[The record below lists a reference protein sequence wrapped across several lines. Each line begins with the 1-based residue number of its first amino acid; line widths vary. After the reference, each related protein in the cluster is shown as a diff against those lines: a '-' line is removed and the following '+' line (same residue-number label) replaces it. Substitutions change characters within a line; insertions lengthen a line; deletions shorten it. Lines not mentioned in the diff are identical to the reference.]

1 MDRRALQVA
10 LISATLASLLLV
22 LYLRRYEREF
32 SGGERVPVLAL
43 RTSLQRGELLTDE
56 ALTVREIPIAYL
68 EARAVRDSER
78 SKVLG
83 LPVGIA
89 LEPAQG
95 LLWSDLAIAGQARD
109 LSELVQTGKRAVTVL
124 ARGAFDGRDHALIH
138 PGDYVDV
145 LVTLDDGDGRRSD
158 RRGSH
163 VLLQRVL
170 VLAVGGQT
178 LGGIESRPQSGGNP
192 LTLSLDIPQAQ
203 KLSLAIERGSISV
216 VLRNPED
223 TLILDKPPRMGAA
236 MLSGEAAQGPSDVAA
251 TDGQPIDLGE
261 IR

>member
-1 MDRRALQVA
+1 MDRRALQIA

-22 LYLRRYEREF
+22 LYLRRYEREL

-43 RTSLQRGELLTDE
+43 RKSLQRGELLSEE
-56 ALTVREIPIAYL
+56 ALAVREIPIAYL
-68 EARAVRDSER
+68 EARAVRASER

-83 LPVGIA
+83 LPVGVP

-109 LSELVQTGKRAVTVL
+109 LSSLVQPGKRAVTVL
-124 ARGAFDGRDHALIH
+124 ARGAFDGRDLALIH

-145 LVTLDDGDGRRSD
+145 LVTLDDGDGRRGD
-158 RRGSH
+158 RRGSR

-178 LGGIESRPQSGGNP
+178 LAGIEPRPNSGSNP
-192 LTLSLDIPQAQ
+192 LTLSLEIQQAQ

-216 VLRNPED
+216 VLRNSED
-223 TLILDKPPRMGAA
+223 ALILENPPRVSAA
-236 MLSGEAAQGPSDVAA
+236 MLSG
-251 TDGQPIDLGE
+251 DGVPIDLPAPSTQPVNLGD

>member
-1 MDRRALQVA
+1 MDRRALQIA
-10 LISATLASLLLV
+10 LISATLATLLLA
-22 LYLRRYEREF
+22 LYLRRYEREL

-43 RTSLQRGELLTDE
+43 RKSLARGELLSDD
-56 ALTVREIPIAYL
+56 ALAVREIPMAYL
-68 EARAVRDSER
+68 EARAVRAAER

-83 LPVGIA
+83 LPVGVP

-95 LLWSDLAIAGQARD
+95 LLWSDLAIGGHARD
-109 LSELVQTGKRAVTVL
+109 LSNLVQPGKRAVTVL
-124 ARGAFDGRDHALIH
+124 ARGAFDGRDHALIQ

-145 LVTLDDGDGRRSD
+145 LVTLDEGDGRRSD
-158 RRGSH
+158 RRGSR

-178 LGGIESRPQSGGNP
+178 VGGVESRPQTASNP
-192 LTLSLDIPQAQ
+192 LTLSLEIQQAQ
-203 KLSLAIERGSISV
+203 RLSLAIERGSISV

-223 TLILDKPPRMGAA
+223 SLIFENPPRVSAA
-236 MLSGEAAQGPSDVAA
+236 MLGGDLPVEAPPQSSHPVN
-251 TDGQPIDLGE
+251 LGD